1 MILQNKKIY
10 NIQNITAIFGGTFD
24 PIHYGHLIP
33 ATQLAKEIGLKKII
47 LLPNYL
53 PTYRPKTVANIQ
65 QRIEMLKLAIKNKP
79 LFTIDFREINH
90 KIPSYTIRTLI
101 SFRKEIGWKKPLAYI
116 IGQDSLLS
124 ISTWFNWKE
133 ILNLCHLIVCTR
145 SKNKIYFSNKIM
157 QKWLEDHQIYN
168 PKILKY
174 QASNTI
180 YLFKNFILN
189 ISATKIRQR
198 KNNKQ
203 SCKNMLPESVS
214 NYIDKNNL
222 YQKIS

>member
-1 MILQNKKIY
+1 MILQNKKIRD
-10 NIQNITAIFGGTFD
+10 IQNITTIFGGTFD

-47 LLPNYL
+47 LVPNNLPL
-53 PTYRPKTVANIQ
+53 YRPKPVANIQ
-65 QRIEMLKLAIKNKP
+65 QRIEMLKLAIENKP
-79 LFTIDFREINH
+79 LFTIDFREIQYQ
-90 KIPSYTIRTLI
+90 IPSYTIKTLI
-101 SFRKEIGWKKPLAYI
+101 SFRQEIGWKKPLACI

-124 ISTWFNWKE
+124 IHTWFNWRE
-133 ILNLCHLIVCTR
+133 ILNLCHLIVFTR

-157 QKWLEDHQIYN
+157 QKWLEDHQIHN
-168 PKILKY
+168 PTMLKY

-180 YLFKNFILN
+180 YLFKNPLLN

-198 KNNKQ
+198 KNNKT
-203 SCKNMLPESVS
+203 SCQHMLPKSVS

-222 YQKIS
+222 YQN